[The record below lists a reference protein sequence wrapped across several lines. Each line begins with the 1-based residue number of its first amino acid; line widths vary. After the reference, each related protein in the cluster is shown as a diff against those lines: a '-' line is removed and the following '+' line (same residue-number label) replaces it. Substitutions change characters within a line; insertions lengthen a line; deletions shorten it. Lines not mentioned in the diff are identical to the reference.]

1 MKLPNILPIL
11 SIIFAVAL
19 SLSAVA
25 VLGEPANAAPA
36 PLSAEKSAE
45 ISVIGIAKAEKTPA
59 ALDLDKIEE
68 LINKNRVFD
77 DFIYDTAA
85 LVDGAKFVLRD
96 EAETVDGKQV
106 IKCSTVND
114 FVAELYGR
122 KAAGSQ
128 AEYYPINDH
137 GYTELTQH
145 IVSAVTNTDGTVT
158 VTSCL
163 NCGDDCEA
171 TTVITTLSPA
181 DNSYGYIICYAK
193 IVE

>member
-68 LINKNRVFD
+68 LINKPLSVNQIWNVNFPGCS
-77 DFIYDTAA
+77 
-85 LVDGAKFVLRD
+85 LSECKGVLHDR
-96 EAETVDGKQV
+96 K
-106 IKCSTVND
+106 
-114 FVAELYGR
+114 VAVEGFF
-122 KAAGSQ
+122 
-128 AEYYPINDH
+128 NDH
-137 GYTELTQH
+137 YIESVISDDRISYMVEGVRNYSTSDDTDLKAVIENY
-145 IVSAVTNTDGTVT
+145 VSIGIATNI
-158 VTSCL
+158 S
-163 NCGDDCEA
+163 
-171 TTVITTLSPA
+171 
-181 DNSYGYIICYAK
+181 
-193 IVE
+193 